1 MRPAKVITLGASQR
15 GTVFCT
21 IHSASGES
29 TRLVHRVTYHDGSR
43 FVTLVTSH
51 VQAYVGM
58 YQAVEE
64 KRCVRPYLY
73 SNERSSPLYL

>member
-1 MRPAKVITLGASQR
+1 MSPAKVITLGASHR

-21 IHSASGES
+21 IHSASGDS

-51 VQAYVGM
+51 MQACVGM

-64 KRCVRPYLY
+64 STTYLY